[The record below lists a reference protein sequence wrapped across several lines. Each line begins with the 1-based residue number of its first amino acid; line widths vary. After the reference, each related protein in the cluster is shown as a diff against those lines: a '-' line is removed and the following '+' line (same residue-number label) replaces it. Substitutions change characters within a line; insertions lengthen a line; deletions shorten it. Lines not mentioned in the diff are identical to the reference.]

1 MILRRK
7 FLVKARWTI
16 EEELMPNQATISVRQ
31 LLHQQWLL
39 PNRFIHYL
47 RSRHQIEFNHQYRYM
62 NKNVYPGDKVTMH
75 FYGDEFRT
83 AQSNYRKTIHPQL
96 KLLYE
101 NRYLLVVNKPAGQ
114 KTHPNQPLETGT
126 LMNDVAGY
134 LAGKSDAAYMVH
146 RIDQATS
153 GALIVAKNPV
163 VVPVL
168 DRLIATN
175 QIHREYL
182 AVVNGEIPNGTGCFD
197 WPIGKDPDDPRK
209 RKVSGLGAQPAVT
222 FYQTLGVAD
231 GQSLVKLRL
240 ATGRT
245 HQIRVHLAYSGHPIV
260 GDPLYGNEPASH
272 MLLHGRSQ
280 RLVIPFK
287 RSLKQI
293 FAPIPAYFPNA
304 LVKYDQKELQGGY

>member
-1 MILRRK
+1 MTK
-7 FLVKARWTI
+7 ERWTI
-16 EEELMPNQATISVRQ
+16 EETLKADQTPMSVRE

-39 PNRFIHYL
+39 PSRFIHYL
-47 RSRHQIEFNHQYRYM
+47 RSLQQVQINGQYRYM
-62 NKNVYPGDKVTMH
+62 NADVYPGDRVTMF

-83 AQSNYRKTIHPQL
+83 AHSNYQPTEHPQL
-96 KLLYE
+96 KVLYE
-101 NRYLLVVNKPAGQ
+101 NRDLLVVNKPAGQ

-134 LAGKSDAAYMVH
+134 LAHGDSAAYMVH

-163 VVPVL
+163 VVPIL
-168 DRLIATN
+168 DRLIATGK
-175 QIHREYL
+175 IHRDYL
-182 AVVNGEIPNGTGCFD
+182 AVIDGELPHRRGSFD
-197 WPIGKDPDDPRK
+197 WPIGKDPTDQRK
-209 RKVSGLGAQPAVT
+209 RQVEGLVSQPALT
-222 FYQTLGVAD
+222 YYQTLGTVN
-231 GQSLVKLRL
+231 GQSLVRLRL

-260 GDPLYGNEPASH
+260 GDPLYNAQPAAH

-280 RLVIPFK
+280 QLIIPFK
-287 RSLKQI
+287 GTLKQI
-293 FAPIPAYFPNA
+293 FAPIPAYFPDA